1 VRPFALRERTLAA
14 VALGAAI
21 LGIIAQVA
29 VDGALVPALSLGV
42 CALCSTILLK
52 KNGAPRSVP
61 PVSVPTAPPPSVPT
75 APPPSVPTAP
85 PPSAS
90 GLAAYELVERV
101 GSGTMGEV
109 WKAKH
114 KFLGRVAAIKRI
126 KAGVVD
132 AEDVAR
138 FKREARATSAL
149 RSPHT
154 VDVYDFGE
162 DAGGFYYAME
172 FLDGMDLQRLVST
185 NGPMPPARAISI
197 LVQACHSL
205 AEAHAQGVVHRDIKP
220 GNMMLCRYGLDFD
233 FVKLVDFGL
242 AKRADS
248 SGKEAMLTR
257 AGVVLGTAAYLAP
270 ESLKGSATVDSRA
283 DLYALGAVAFW
294 LLTGKLLYP
303 YTNPMEMVKAHLLEA
318 PPLTSSASRFP
329 IPKALDDLIASCL
342 AKNPDSRPKSAGAL
356 ADELLAIETADSWT
370 RHDARNWWRS
380 S

>member
-1 VRPFALRERTLAA
+1 
-14 VALGAAI
+14 
-21 LGIIAQVA
+21 
-29 VDGALVPALSLGV
+29 
-42 CALCSTILLK
+42 
-52 KNGAPRSVP
+52 
-61 PVSVPTAPPPSVPT
+61 
-75 APPPSVPTAP
+75 
-85 PPSAS
+85 
-90 GLAAYELVERV
+90 
-101 GSGTMGEV
+101 MGEV

-114 KFLGRVAAIKRI
+114 KHLGRVAAIKRI
-126 KAGVVD
+126 KAAVVD

-205 AEAHAQGVVHRDIKP
+205 AEAHAQGLVHRDIKP

-242 AKRADS
+242 AKRSDS

-294 LLTGKLLYP
+294 LVTGKLLYG

-318 PPLTSSASRFP
+318 PPLTSSASPFP

-342 AKNPDSRPKSAGAL
+342 AKDPDSRPKSAAVL
-356 ADELLAIETADSWT
+356 ADELLAVETADVWT

-380 S
+380 N